1 MYVPPYAY
9 SFSYMY
15 VPSNAGLQ
23 GAVTSVSRGRSKS
36 NKVST
41 DSRQIHKA
49 KAGRFT
55 KSFDKALPGP
65 HTRLL
70 YNGRVKLHANILC
83 QLRSGVNQL
92 NKYLAKIKAVETE
105 QCKCSRGG
113 KSLLITFCSDAP
125 DAPRLR
131 TGTTCP
137 VLPVP
142 APGMR

>member
-1 MYVPPYAY
+1 
-9 SFSYMY
+9 MY

-36 NKVST
+36 NKVSA

-55 KSFDKALPGP
+55 KSFDKALYPGRI
-65 HTRLL
+65 RLL
-70 YNGRVKLHANILC
+70 YSGRVKLHTNILC

-92 NKYLAKIKAVETE
+92 NKYLAKINAVETK

-113 KSLLITFCSDAP
+113 KSLLITFCSDALDGP
-125 DAPRLR
+125 TSEEKFVA
-131 TGTTCP
+131 
-137 VLPVP
+137 
-142 APGMR
+142 